1 MKKSSEKKTALC
13 LSEKRHNEG
22 MTAIHLYT
30 LQPPIPPFHKP
41 FFAHC
46 SIARIH
52 SQLNRTMNRCRAP
65 RALRLLLSRVTV
77 CANWVPSAS
86 KPCSTLAASNRFMPA
101 PAPPCAQWERQT
113 RSAVQLASAPG
124 TPVGSR
130 RLPSLSPWLD
140 DALRR
145 RFFIRGGLLDHRPR
159 RSSLPD
165 T

>member
-65 RALRLLLSRVTV
+65 RALRLHTQQSDCV
-77 CANWVPSAS
+77 CKLGSIGEQALFDA
-86 KPCSTLAASNRFMPA
+86 
-101 PAPPCAQWERQT
+101 
-113 RSAVQLASAPG
+113 RSLEPVHARTCTSMRPVG
-124 TPVGSR
+124 TPDALRRATRIGAWNSR
-130 RLPSLSPWLD
+130 RLP
-140 DALRR
+140 
-145 RFFIRGGLLDHRPR
+145 
-159 RSSLPD
+159 
-165 T
+165 